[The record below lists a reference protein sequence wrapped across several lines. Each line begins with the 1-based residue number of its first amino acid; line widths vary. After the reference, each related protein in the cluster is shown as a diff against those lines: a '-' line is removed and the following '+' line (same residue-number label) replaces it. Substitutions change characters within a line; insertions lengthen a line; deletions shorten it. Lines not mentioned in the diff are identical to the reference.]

1 MTATLVYFTTHALR
15 RQSLPLRMKLQGVKV
30 WPAGNVL
37 DAIQLVRQHAPDL
50 LLVDLDA
57 PEQERSAFLQKLML
71 QVDVRSVPWV
81 GLAPAGAPP
90 HIEAFVEFG
99 LKHTVVDEGQDEALA
114 RSLCEVVAER
124 SMNRPHVF
132 LMEDDKRLAE
142 VLMMA
147 LQASG
152 FRVTTTDQGREAL
165 RLLRTATFDAI
176 ITDIHVKEFSGFQ
189 LIEFLAQQGV
199 RTPVIVIT
207 GAFPQGFHQLAR
219 RLNVAEYFE
228 KPLDVEPFIKRLNE
242 IIQERRRIAS

>member
-1 MTATLVYFTTHALR
+1 
-15 RQSLPLRMKLQGVKV
+15 MKLQDVKV

-57 PEQERSAFLQKLML
+57 PEEEQKAFLQKLML
-71 QVDVRSVPWV
+71 QVDVRSVPLV
-81 GLAPAGAPP
+81 GLAPSGDLPNMEGF
-90 HIEAFVEFG
+90 IELG
-99 LKHTVVDEGQDEALA
+99 LKHAVVDEGQDEALA
-114 RSLCEVVAER
+114 HGLCELVKERSL
-124 SMNRPHVF
+124 NRPHIF

-228 KPLDVEPFIKRLNE
+228 KPLDVGPFITRLGQ
-242 IIQERRRIAS
+242 IIQERRRTA

>member
-1 MTATLVYFTTHALR
+1 
-15 RQSLPLRMKLQGVKV
+15 MKLQDVKV

-57 PEQERSAFLQKLML
+57 PEAEQRAFLQKLLL
-71 QVDVRSVPWV
+71 QVDVRSVPLV
-81 GLAPAGAPP
+81 GLAPGGEPP
-90 HIEAFVEFG
+90 RIEGFLEFG
-99 LKHTVVDEGQDEALA
+99 LKHAVVDEGRDAALA
-114 RSLCEVVAER
+114 QSLCEVVQER
-124 SMNRPHVF
+124 SLNRPHIF

-152 FRVTTTDQGREAL
+152 FRVTTTDDGREAL

-176 ITDIHVKEFSGFQ
+176 ITDIHVKQFSGFQ

-199 RTPVIVIT
+199 RTPVVVIT

-228 KPLDVEPFIKRLNE
+228 KPLDVEPFIQRLGQ
-242 IIQERRRIAS
+242 IIQERRRSAS

>member
-1 MTATLVYFTTHALR
+1 MTATLVYFTTDVAR
-15 RQSLPLRMKLQGVKV
+15 RRSLPLRMKLQDVKV

-57 PEQERSAFLQKLML
+57 PEDEQKAFLHKLML
-71 QVDVRSVPWV
+71 QVDVRSVPLV
-81 GLAPAGAPP
+81 GLAPSREAPSM
-90 HIEAFVEFG
+90 EAFSEFG
-99 LKHTVVDEGQDEALA
+99 LKHAVVDEGRDEALA
-114 RSLCEVVAER
+114 HDLRELVKERSL
-124 SMNRPHVF
+124 NRPHIF

-228 KPLDVEPFIKRLNE
+228 KPLDVGPFITRLGQ
-242 IIQERRRIAS
+242 IIQERRRIA

>member
-1 MTATLVYFTTHALR
+1 
-15 RQSLPLRMKLQGVKV
+15 
-30 WPAGNVL
+30 
-37 DAIQLVRQHAPDL
+37 
-50 LLVDLDA
+50 VDLDA
-57 PEQERSAFLQKLML
+57 PEAEQRAFLQKLML
-71 QVDVRSVPWV
+71 QVDVRSVPLA
-81 GLAPAGAPP
+81 GLAPSGQPP
-90 HIEAFVEFG
+90 CMEAFFEFG
-99 LKHTVVDEGQDEALA
+99 LKHAVVDEGRDEALA
-114 RSLCEVVAER
+114 QGLREVVHEQ
-124 SMNRPHVF
+124 SLNHPHIF

-189 LIEFLAQQGV
+189 LIEFLARQGV
-199 RTPVIVIT
+199 RIPVIVIT

-228 KPLDVEPFIKRLNE
+228 KPLDVEPFIKRLGQ

>member
-15 RQSLPLRMKLQGVKV
+15 RQSLPLRMKLQDVKV

-57 PEQERSAFLQKLML
+57 PPQERSAFLQKLML

-81 GLAPAGAPP
+81 GLSPAGEAPG
-90 HIEAFVEFG
+90 IEAFQEFG
-99 LKHTVVDEGQDEALA
+99 LKHTVVDDGRDDVLA
-114 RSLCEVVAER
+114 RSLRDVVQER
-124 SMNRPHVF
+124 SLNRPHIF

-147 LQASG
+147 LQAFG

-199 RTPVIVIT
+199 RTPVVVIT

-228 KPLDVEPFIKRLNE
+228 KPLDVEPFIKRLSE

>member
-1 MTATLVYFTTHALR
+1 
-15 RQSLPLRMKLQGVKV
+15 MKLQDVKV

-57 PEQERSAFLQKLML
+57 PEEEQRTFLQTMML
-71 QVDVRSVPWV
+71 QVDVRSVPLV
-81 GLAPAGAPP
+81 GLAPSGKPP
-90 HIEAFVEFG
+90 QTEAFLEFG
-99 LKHTVVDEGQDEALA
+99 LKHAVVDEGRDEALA
-114 RSLCEVVAER
+114 LGLREVIQER
-124 SMNRPHVF
+124 SMNRPHIF

-142 VLMMA
+142 VLKMA

-219 RLNVAEYFE
+219 RLNVVEYFE
-228 KPLDVEPFIKRLNE
+228 KPLDVEPFITRLGQ

>member
-1 MTATLVYFTTHALR
+1 
-15 RQSLPLRMKLQGVKV
+15 MKLQDVKV

-57 PEQERSAFLQKLML
+57 PEEEQRAFLQTMML
-71 QVDVRSVPWV
+71 QVDVRSVPLV
-81 GLAPAGAPP
+81 GLAPSGKLPQT
-90 HIEAFVEFG
+90 EAFLEFG
-99 LKHTVVDEGQDEALA
+99 LKHTVVDEGRDEALA
-114 RSLCEVVAER
+114 QGLREVIQER
-124 SMNRPHVF
+124 SRNRPHIF

-142 VLMMA
+142 VLKMA

-228 KPLDVEPFIKRLNE
+228 KPLDVEPFITRLGQ